1 MSFEKWLIFF
11 FIVNERFCNLFT
23 EAENTPKR
31 LSKLKN
37 VEYKISAK
45 NDPHRLKDGTYF
57 PIFRRVEPLF
67 CAYSV
72 INNCLLECF
81 EKLNVNYCLS
91 QTSFQ
96 SYSFSFIQLYIS
108 SCTARFSSMYR

>member
-1 MSFEKWLIFF
+1 MRFEKWLIFF

-57 PIFRRVEPLF
+57 PMFRRVQPIF
-67 CAYSV
+67 CPYSV
-72 INNCLLECF
+72 INNYRKAGISLVPLDVFWVWSPLDLFEMLTSLIFEC
-81 EKLNVNYCLS
+81 
-91 QTSFQ
+91 
-96 SYSFSFIQLYIS
+96 
-108 SCTARFSSMYR
+108 RRP

>member
-57 PIFRRVEPLF
+57 PMFRRVQPIF
-67 CAYSV
+67 CPYSV
-72 INNCLLECF
+72 INNYRLECF
-81 EKLNVNYCLS
+81 KIERKLFLITNLNPKLQYFIYPMIYSLMYS
-91 QTSFQ
+91 QV
-96 SYSFSFIQLYIS
+96 
-108 SCTARFSSMYR
+108 

>member
-72 INNCLLECF
+72 INNFLLECF
-81 EKLNVNYCLS
+81 KIEHKLLLITNLIPKLLFFFNPIIYFLMYS
-91 QTSFQ
+91 QV
-96 SYSFSFIQLYIS
+96 
-108 SCTARFSSMYR
+108 